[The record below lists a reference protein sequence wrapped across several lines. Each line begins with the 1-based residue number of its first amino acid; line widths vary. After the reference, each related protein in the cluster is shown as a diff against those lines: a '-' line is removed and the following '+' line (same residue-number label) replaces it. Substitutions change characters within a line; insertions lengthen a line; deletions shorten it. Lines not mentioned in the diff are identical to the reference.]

1 VPIAAASDAFAC
13 HLRGR
18 LEEAGALEGWTVR
31 AVTLREAR
39 AKPEDGIALV
49 LWRVQPDE
57 PSGDDPPLRAASRA
71 DPPEGVG
78 LRLRYLLVVRGADAG
93 AEQTMLGRCMAALD
107 QHPVVQEVGTPG
119 GAPAAALVVAVEQ
132 PPDDAYLRLVEACGD
147 PTPLLVPYVV
157 RSVPLMPP
165 TAGRVADRPGTA
177 MP

>member
-1 VPIAAASDAFAC
+1 MPVAAVSDAFAR
-13 HLRGR
+13 HLRSR
-18 LEEAGALEGWTVR
+18 LEEAGALEGWAVR
-31 AVTLREAR
+31 TMTLREAR
-39 AKPEDGIALV
+39 ARPDDGIALV

-57 PSGDDPPLRAASRA
+57 PSDDDSPLRAASQA

-107 QHPVVQEVGTPG
+107 QHPVVQQADGSGSV
-119 GAPAAALVVAVEQ
+119 PAAALVVAVEQ

-147 PTPLLVPYVV
+147 PAPLLMPYVV
-157 RSVPLMPP
+157 RRVPLMPP
-165 TAGRVADRPGTA
+165 SAGRVADRPGTV